1 MAQFSDNLA
10 VNISLNGAP
19 LDFELEGGKTAGE
32 VMAQL
37 EALCEGA
44 GMTITLV
51 RSDGREIPEAELD
64 AFFAADVASIGN
76 LEIETISGAEILQ
89 MAGVAAADF
98 AQLSADLQD
107 IPLLLQTGRGH
118 DAMDTIMRLSERLQ
132 DLSRLL
138 PLLSLSGIPLEA
150 LQVDG
155 MNPGEYLASI
165 FPFMEEITEALETQ
179 DTVTIGDISEYE
191 IAPRIEEISGFLSAV
206 AAHTSQNR

>member
-1 MAQFSDNLA
+1 
-10 VNISLNGAP
+10 
-19 LDFELEGGKTAGE
+19 
-32 VMAQL
+32 MAQL

-132 DLSRLL
+132 GLSRLL